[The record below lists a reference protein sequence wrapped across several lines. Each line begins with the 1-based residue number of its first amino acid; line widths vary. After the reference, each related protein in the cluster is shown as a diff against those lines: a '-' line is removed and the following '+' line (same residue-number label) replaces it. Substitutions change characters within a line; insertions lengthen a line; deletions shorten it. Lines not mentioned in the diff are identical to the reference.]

1 MDARIAQI
9 VAVLWATFMFA
20 PTLPLLYPLSVMNLT
35 VIYWYDKWLVLRH
48 YQTPKNYDENIILT
62 QVNYL
67 KYTFIFHFGM
77 GLWMLSNN
85 AILSS
90 ESLEN
95 ESETINNIN
104 KWGRETI
111 GFNFLSDQ
119 F

>member
-20 PTLPLLYPLSVMNLT
+20 PTLPLLYPLSVINLT

-48 YQTPKNYDENIILT
+48 YQTPKNYDENIILR
-62 QVNYL
+62 QVKYL

-90 ESLEN
+90 ESFEN
-95 ESETINNIN
+95 KNETINSIN
-104 KWGRETI
+104 KWGREKI